1 MMKTHLGA
9 LDSKQVVI
17 VGASSGIGLA
27 TAQAAAAEGAH
38 VTMLSR
44 SIEKL
49 LDAAAQIKGNIQT
62 SAMDMLDAQS
72 VADALSR
79 VSHIDHL
86 VITAVADENQRRGK
100 LIELSSEQLERSLD
114 KMRGFFWV
122 TREAAQRMS
131 PRGSITLTSGAS
143 ALKPPQSG
151 MSVLAAV
158 NASIIAFGHALALEL
173 APVRVNVITPGVVD
187 TPVWKPEDRERIKT
201 WALSAQLPAQRFAP
215 ASDIAHAMLFLMT
228 NPYMTGQ
235 NLVVDGGLVAL

>member
-1 MMKTHLGA
+1 MSTHAATLEG
-9 LDSKQVVI
+9 KQVVI

-27 TAQAAAAEGAH
+27 TAQAAVAEGAH
-38 VTMLSR
+38 VMMLSR
-44 SIEKL
+44 SEEKL
-49 LDAAAQIKGNIQT
+49 RDAAAQIKGIVQT
-62 SAMDMLDAQS
+62 HAMNMLDAQS
-72 VADALSR
+72 VAEAMHGIGR
-79 VSHIDHL
+79 IDHL
-86 VITAVADENQRRGK
+86 VITAVADENKRRGK
-100 LIELSSEQLERSLD
+100 LTELSPDQLERSLD
-114 KMRGFFWV
+114 KLRGFFLV

-187 TPVWKPEDRERIKT
+187 TPVWRPEDRERIKA
-201 WALSAQLPAQRFAP
+201 WAQSAQLPAQRFAP
-215 ASDIAHAMLFLMT
+215 PSDIAHAMLFLMT
-228 NPYMTGQ
+228 NSYMTGQ